1 MSDTTSPIRTSIPT
15 TELEREAWPELSEEF
30 LSLVRAHGETRD
42 FKGGDVFFDTGD
54 DSYDFILVENGS
66 IRIVDRAGDRVVVQI
81 EAGNFLGELGMLMG
95 QKPFL
100 AAVGHDAG
108 RAIVVPQQSLRE
120 LIATVP
126 EVADVIISAFSARRR
141 LLTQWGEGGL
151 TIVGSYSDPHTLQ
164 LLEFANRNALP
175 HRRLDRSECE
185 QIKEIVPEGGLP
197 EGEPIAVT
205 GRSGV
210 LERPSRRDLAAALG
224 LDLVADTNTVF
235 DVAVVGAGP
244 AGLAASVYAASEGLS
259 VVAIEDTA
267 IGGQAGTS
275 SRIENYLGFP
285 QGISGGDLAFRGEV
299 QAVKFGARITAPRRA
314 SGLRR
319 VDSSF
324 EILLDDGSTVRSS
337 TVILANG
344 VQYRRLPLENLERL
358 EGSGVYYAA
367 TELEARF
374 CRNTDAVIVG
384 GGNSAGQAAMFL
396 SRHANCTHIVVRG
409 EGLAATMSSYLSERI
424 LRDPRIRLWTHHE
437 VSSLAGD
444 GHLETLALRDRR
456 SGDETRLQTRAL
468 FIMIGAAPNTEWLD
482 GQIDLNDR
490 QFVLTGAAAGR
501 AGNPYATSM
510 AGVFAVGDIRAGS
523 IKRVASAVGE
533 GSVVISGVHAYLA
546 DQERS

>member
-1 MSDTTSPIRTSIPT
+1 MSETKIRTSVPT
-15 TELEREAWPELSEEF
+15 TELEREAWPVLSQEF
-30 LSLVRAHGETRD
+30 LTLVREHGETRP
-42 FKGGDVFFDTGD
+42 FEGGDVFFDTGD
-54 DSYDFILVENGS
+54 EGYDFILVESGS
-66 IRIVDRAGDRVVVQI
+66 IRILDRAGDRVVVQI
-81 EAGNFLGELGMLMG
+81 EPGNFLGELGMLMG

-100 AAVGHDAG
+100 AAVGHETG
-108 RAIVVPQQSLRE
+108 QAIVVPQKALRE
-120 LIATVP
+120 LIATLP

-151 TIVGSYSDPHTLQ
+151 TIIGSYSDPHTLQ
-164 LLEFANRNALP
+164 LLEFADRNSLP
-175 HRRLDRSECE
+175 YRRLDRSDH
-185 QIKEIVPEGGLP
+185 QGIQAIAPRGNLP
-197 EGEPIAVT
+197 DGQPIAVT
-205 GRSGV
+205 GRSKT

-224 LDLVADTNTVF
+224 LDLVADTSTVF
-235 DVAVVGAGP
+235 DVVVVGAGP

-285 QGISGGDLAFRGEV
+285 QGISGGELAFRGEV

-314 SGLRR
+314 SGLKRTPAGF
-319 VDSSF
+319 D
-324 EILLDDGSTVRSS
+324 ILLDDGSTVTGRS
-337 TVILANG
+337 VVLANG

-409 EGLAATMSSYLSERI
+409 EGLAATMSSYLSDRI

-437 VSSLAGD
+437 VSALAGG
-444 GHLETLALRDRR
+444 GHLESLVLRDRR
-456 SGDETRLQTRAL
+456 SGDQTELSTGAL
-468 FIMIGAAPNTEWLD
+468 FIMIGAAPNTGWLD

-533 GSVVISGVHAYLA
+533 GSVVISGVHAYLT
-546 DQERS
+546 ERGA